1 MLRSMVLA
9 VIAWTPA
16 DAAAQH
22 APVPLAGDV
31 SAGKSYF
38 VDFHARRGQSLVGHA
53 FIVYGR
59 LNAGGKILQAQV
71 AGHFPSGKYPW
82 KGIIVPVRGSV
93 GYNKYDFVEP
103 SIDIYRRR
111 LNSAEFKQLSTMVRQ
126 LKAIDPAY
134 HLIFFNCNDF
144 AGEAAES
151 IGLRRPP
158 SVMLPATYVG
168 WLRALNE
175 H

>member
-1 MLRSMVLA
+1 MILVF
-9 VIAWTPA
+9 IAWTTA
-16 DAAAQH
+16 DATAQH
-22 APVPLAGDV
+22 TPVPLAGDV
-31 SAGKSYF
+31 SAGESYF

-71 AGHFPSGKYPW
+71 AGHFPSGRYPW
-82 KGIIVPVRGSV
+82 KGIFVPVRGS
-93 GYNKYDFVEP
+93 GGHSKYDFVEP
-103 SIDIYRRR
+103 SLDIYRRR
-111 LNSAEFKQLSTMVRQ
+111 LTPAEFRQLSTMVRQ

-144 AGEAAES
+144 VGEAAES

>member
-1 MLRSMVLA
+1 MLRCMILVF
-9 VIAWTPA
+9 IAWTTA

-31 SAGKSYF
+31 SAGESYF

-71 AGHFPSGKYPW
+71 AGHFPSGRYPW
-82 KGIIVPVRGSV
+82 KGIFVPVRGSV
-93 GYNKYDFVEP
+93 GHSKYDFVEP
-103 SIDIYRRR
+103 SLDIYRRR
-111 LNSAEFKQLSTMVRQ
+111 LTSAEFRQLSTMVRQ

-144 AGEAAES
+144 VGEAAES

-158 SVMLPATYVG
+158 SVMLPATSVG
-168 WLRALNE
+168 LLRALNE